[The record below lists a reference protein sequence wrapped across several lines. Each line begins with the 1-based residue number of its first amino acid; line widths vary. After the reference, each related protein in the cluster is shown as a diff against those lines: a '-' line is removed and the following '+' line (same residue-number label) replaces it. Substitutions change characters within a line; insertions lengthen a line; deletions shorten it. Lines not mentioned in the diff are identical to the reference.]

1 MVTTFRQFSANLYC
15 AGAEE
20 QRCPT
25 GEPPGICYWQRP
37 DARGQ
42 LTPLVTADA
51 NRSWNENVRLY
62 PRDRW
67 DPLRKGVG
75 GFRYFGREE
84 AERCVRGKRIHLAGD
99 STTRDTF
106 YEFAAAAGHPMFTD
120 TAMGIWKDGTYEPT
134 SPITSGGKDR
144 TGECL
149 GNYDRKKFCLR
160 DERYPQPGGPETRL
174 SFQFLMQSN
183 STWEVDQAS
192 KLLSERRLDAAF
204 VQCPIYEW
212 FKPDAYN
219 YSKSKEERARVV
231 DVDELAVGPRN
242 WAALGVS
249 CAQYVDNVVRPAIS
263 SAALSGDGAADGGR
277 PTRIYLLGPTPLP
290 GWTRIHGTE
299 QVESRVFGSIHNAL
313 GVRCRKHTDGTWG
326 VSTRGGVTPIDRYA
340 VVGGRR
346 RDAIHPFFN
355 GQFAIVQLMLN
366 HLCPR

>member
-1 MVTTFRQFSANLYC
+1 VLGARARVRSPCTYC
-15 AGAEE
+15 ACAYACT
-20 QRCPT
+20 RVSVHAPC
-25 GEPPGICYWQRP
+25 
-37 DARGQ
+37 
-42 LTPLVTADA
+42 L
-51 NRSWNENVRLY
+51 
-62 PRDRW
+62 
-67 DPLRKGVG
+67 
-75 GFRYFGREE
+75 
-84 AERCVRGKRIHLAGD
+84 CVRACAVLVRACMCRVCACMRPCVCICPRLLVHGSMQRLEMRASCRLA
-99 STTRDTF
+99 R
-106 YEFAAAAGHPMFTD
+106 AASLVALCASSP
-120 TAMGIWKDGTYEPT
+120 EPR
-134 SPITSGGKDR
+134 G
-144 TGECL
+144 
-149 GNYDRKKFCLR
+149 LR
-160 DERYPQPGGPETRL
+160 Q
-174 SFQFLMQSN
+174 
-183 STWEVDQAS
+183 VDQAS

-355 GQFAIVQLMLN
+355 GQFAIVRTTG
-366 HLCPR
+366 PRPRPTFPAQTSPPLLAMRMRR